1 MTKIIGLTGGI
12 GSGKT
17 TVAAIF
23 KSHGIPV
30 YIADDAGKEVMQS
43 PQILS
48 KIQDIFGTTIFE
60 NGVLDRKKLAAIVFN
75 DPEKLNQLNAI
86 VHPAVAEHF
95 KLWVTAH
102 QQSEFI
108 IYESAILFES
118 GGDKKCH
125 KIISVY
131 TPENTRIQRV
141 IKRDSTSKEQILQR
155 IQAQWTD
162 EQRLEKS
169 DFVINND
176 SLVNTQDQVVKILKL
191 LLK

>member
-17 TVAAIF
+17 TVATIF

-43 PQILS
+43 PQIIS
-48 KIQDIFGTTIFE
+48 KIQDIFGTTLFE

-95 KLWVTAH
+95 KLWVAAH

-118 GGDKKCH
+118 GGDKKCY